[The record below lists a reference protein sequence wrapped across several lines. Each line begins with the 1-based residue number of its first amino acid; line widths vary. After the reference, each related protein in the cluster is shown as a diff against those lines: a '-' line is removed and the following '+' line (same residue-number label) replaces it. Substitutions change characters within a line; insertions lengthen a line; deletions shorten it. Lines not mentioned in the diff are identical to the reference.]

1 MTIPGC
7 WIHNK
12 SGDEP
17 RFLIVLDTHL
27 ANLDG
32 YDFKT
37 LGILRD
43 DTGKVYSPTAIEN
56 KGSGHH
62 REATV
67 SFPKLSQEAR
77 RVELVIKDVAGVKE
91 RVFRWT
97 VDKTAPELKLAK
109 HGAVGKEVGHGI
121 STEQLVLDCRHWT
134 VNLDASVMTGLLRT
148 RKARAWQ

>member
-1 MTIPGC
+1 MKTLNLILAGLLLTIFFELGDSVAAESSATTQTVSGGGVAAKVTFL
-7 WIHNK
+7 NLK

-17 RFLIVLDTHL
+17 RFLIVLDTHS

-37 LGILRD
+37 LGVLRD
-43 DTGKVYSPTAIEN
+43 DSGKVYSPTAVEN

-77 RVELVIKDVAGVKE
+77 RVELVIKDVAGVKD
-91 RVFRWT
+91 RVFSWT
-97 VDKTAPELKLAK
+97 VD
-109 HGAVGKEVGHGI
+109 
-121 STEQLVLDCRHWT
+121 
-134 VNLDASVMTGLLRT
+134 
-148 RKARAWQ
+148 